1 MTNNP
6 VKCAQIQMGLLNNA
20 TIQQTVKELQQQ
32 KLVHVM
38 LFVERIFIIHAL

>member
-6 VKCAQIQMGLLNNA
+6 VKCAQIQMELLNNA
-20 TIQQTVKELQQQ
+20 TIQQTVKELQQR

-38 LFVERIFIIHAL
+38 